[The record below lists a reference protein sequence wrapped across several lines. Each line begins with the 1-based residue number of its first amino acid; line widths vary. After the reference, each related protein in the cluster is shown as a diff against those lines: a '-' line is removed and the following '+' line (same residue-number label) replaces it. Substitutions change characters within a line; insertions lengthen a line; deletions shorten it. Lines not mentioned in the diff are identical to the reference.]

1 MWSCYFDY
9 LGLVLLGEKNEEG
22 RVKNHEDGDKHIVA
36 LGQDN
41 LESLR
46 QIMNREAKRL
56 LHDLQ

>member
-1 MWSCYFDY
+1 MR
-9 LGLVLLGEKNEEG
+9 LGETNKDG